1 MELSAKF
8 ETEIGH
14 WMDRLDDRYCMLVE
28 EYSIQ
33 DLKDTARHFA
43 EWGEMMSRKT
53 LLEVSVQ
60 KNTEINVL
68 KDLLK
73 VVTGKETFDDAVAVA
88 LNAVREAKASV
99 AQEQVPYDCY
109 EKLECFTE
117 KLYVNQSE
125 NQYGDSQISV

>member
-1 MELSAKF
+1 
-8 ETEIGH
+8 
-14 WMDRLDDRYCMLVE
+14 MDHLDDRYCTLVE

-33 DLKDTARHFA
+33 DLKDTAQHFA
-43 EWGEMMSRKT
+43 EWGDRMSRKA
-53 LLEVSVQ
+53 LLEVSCQ
-60 KNTEINVL
+60 KTTEINVL

-117 KLYVNQSE
+117 KLYVNQNE
-125 NQYGDSQISV
+125 NQYGDSQVSV